1 MQRANGHRPALRPR
15 APLRVLIFLAALAGL
30 ALTFR
35 AVVEGDGIGYYSY
48 LHAVIV
54 NHGLDFTAE
63 YRAAEQ
69 AGVPLFPS
77 LQASRTPLGLLADF
91 FAVGPALLSLP
102 AYLVALALHPSG
114 LPQYGPPFVDAFV
127 IASLF
132 YGLLALALIYRT
144 TRSWLAVVAVLGA
157 TPFAYYLLF
166 DPGYSHTFSVFAVAL
181 FLLVWLRVRQWE
193 SWGGWLLL
201 GFLAGLMALTR
212 WQDGLL
218 AAVALL
224 DLPRARW
231 RVLLLV
237 PGVLVAFAP
246 QLAVDRALFGTWLPQ
261 RPAGQALTPLPGH
274 YWEVLAS
281 SFRGLFVWNPV
292 TLVATIGFFFVRDR
306 TLRAACLLAF
316 LLQVAV
322 NGMLPDWWGGLAF
335 GARRFLDL
343 APFWALGIT
352 ALASR
357 FGRRVMGA
365 VVGVLVAWNVL
376 LLAAFPYRLQNGDPG
391 FGGLASAGLHGVT
404 LLPRLFGHGTVGQAL
419 LFRPLLPHPP
429 SVAEGLA
436 LLLGEALC
444 LLAAVVVLRWRVR
457 GDTPGV

>member
-1 MQRANGHRPALRPR
+1 MEQANAPRPAIGRR
-15 APLRVLIFLAALAGL
+15 AALLMLVFLAALGVL

-35 AVVEGDGIGYYSY
+35 AIVEGDGIGYYSY
-48 LHAVIV
+48 LHAVV
-54 NHGLDFTAE
+54 ANHGLDFTAE

-91 FAVGPALLSLP
+91 FAVGPAVLSVP
-102 AYLVALALHPSG
+102 AYLVALLLHPSG
-114 LPQYGPPFVDAFV
+114 TPQYGPPFVDAFV
-127 IASLF
+127 ISSLF
-132 YGLLALALIYRT
+132 YGLVALALLYRI

-166 DPGYSHTFSVFAVAL
+166 DPSYSHTFSVFAVAL
-181 FLLVWLRVRQWE
+181 FLLVWLQVRQWE

-201 GFLAGLMALTR
+201 GLLAGLMALTR

-218 AAVALL
+218 AAVTLL
-224 DLPRARW
+224 DVPRARW

-237 PGVLVAFAP
+237 PGVLIAFAP

-274 YWEVLAS
+274 YWEVLVS

-292 TLVATIGFFFVRDR
+292 TLVATIGFFFIRDR
-306 TLRAACLLAF
+306 TLRAACVLAF

-322 NGMLPDWWGGLAF
+322 NGMLPDWSGGLAF

-343 APFWALGIT
+343 APFWALGIA
-352 ALASR
+352 ALAER
-357 FGRRVMGA
+357 FGVRVMGA

-376 LLAAFPYRLQNGDPG
+376 LLAAFPYLLQNGDPG
-391 FGGLASAGLHGVT
+391 FVGLASAGVHGVT

-419 LFRPLLPHPP
+419 VFRTLVPHPP
-429 SVAEGLA
+429 TIAEGVA
-436 LLLGEALC
+436 LLVGEALC
-444 LLAAVVVLRWRVR
+444 LLAALLVVRWRTR
-457 GDTPGV
+457 GDTPGA